1 MNEIVQ
7 KLPELIPV
15 QPEMFEVAIK
25 ADWNKASVQEYLLA
39 VTERYKG
46 LVVTDEN
53 VDDMA
58 KTLREIVKLRTSLKS
73 FKTKGIKQLKEPANN
88 FSYEVDK
95 LMDIVTDVELPLK
108 TQLDG
113 YEKKRQ
119 EELEAK
125 FSKEIELKAQAAG
138 LRDEFVRDFNVD
150 SRWYNKTYK
159 WSQICKDIDAEIGR
173 LSESQR
179 LADERAALI
188 KERRDMAQEHINLA
202 NEKYGLSTPI
212 TLSIFTET
220 DLTARTLP
228 ELKELI
234 YSQAQKQH
242 DIEQKAIEEKLRLEN
257 MKQEEQTEP
266 ASEVV
271 PDPQDEVVNEA
282 TAETTAQTVDVEIV
296 FHDVPP
302 GMVDILYDRL
312 DDIGFRYDVKDV
324 R

>member
-1 MNEIVQ
+1 MTVQ

-15 QPEMFEVAIK
+15 QPEMFEVAVK
-25 ADWNKASVQEYLLA
+25 ADWNKTSVQEYLLA

-46 LVVTDEN
+46 LVVTDDN
-53 VDDMA
+53 VDNMA
-58 KTLREIVKLRTSLKS
+58 KTFREIVKLRTSLKS
-73 FKTKGIKQLKEPANN
+73 FKTKGMKQLKEPANN

-150 SRWYNKTYK
+150 SRWYNKAYK
-159 WSQICKDIDAEIGR
+159 WSQICKDIDAEISR
-173 LSESQR
+173 LSESQL
-179 LADERAALI
+179 LADERVALI

-220 DLTARTLP
+220 DLTERTLP
-228 ELKELI
+228 ELKGI
-234 YSQAQKQH
+234 VYARAQKQH
-242 DIEQKAIEEKLRLEN
+242 DIEQAAIEELKRRKEN
-257 MKQEEQTEP
+257 PEP
-266 ASEVV
+266 APEIVHE
-271 PDPQDEVVNEA
+271 PKIEVVNEA
-282 TAETTAQTVDVEIV
+282 SAETTPKTVDVEIV
-296 FHDVPP
+296 FHDVPSE
-302 GMVDILYDRL
+302 MVDILYDRL
-312 DDIGFRYDVKDV
+312 DEIGFRYDVKDV

>member
-1 MNEIVQ
+1 MTVQ

-25 ADWNKASVQEYLLA
+25 ADWNKATVQEYLVA

-73 FKTKGIKQLKEPANN
+73 FKTKGMKQLKEPVNN

-108 TQLDG
+108 TQLNG

-119 EELEAK
+119 EELEAR
-125 FSKEIELKAQAAG
+125 FSKEIELKAQSAG
-138 LRDEFVRDFNVD
+138 LRDEFVREFNVD
-150 SRWYNKTYK
+150 PRWYNKTYK

-179 LADERAALI
+179 LADERKALI
-188 KERRDMAQEHINLA
+188 AERRDMAQEHINLA
-202 NEKYGLSTPI
+202 NEKYALSTPI

-220 DLTARTLP
+220 DLTERTLP

-234 YSQAQKQH
+234 YARAQKQH
-242 DIEQKAIEEKLRLEN
+242 DIEQKAVEEKLQLES
-257 MKQEEQTEP
+257 MKQKEQPEP
-266 ASEVV
+266 V
-271 PDPQDEVVNEA
+271 PDSQEEVVNEA
-282 TAETTAQTVDVEIV
+282 VTEDTPQTVDVEIV

-312 DDIGFRYDVKDV
+312 DEIGFKYDVKGV

>member
-1 MNEIVQ
+1 MTVQ

-46 LVVTDEN
+46 LVVTDDN

-73 FKTKGIKQLKEPANN
+73 FKTKGMKKLKEPANN
-88 FSYEVDK
+88 FNYEVEQ
-95 LMDIVTDVELPLK
+95 LMGIIANVEVPLK

-125 FSKEIELKAQAAG
+125 FSKEIELKAQAGG
-138 LRDEFVRDFNVD
+138 LRDEFVREFNVD
-150 SRWYNKTYK
+150 PRWYNKTYK

-179 LADERAALI
+179 LADERQALI
-188 KERRDMAQEHINLA
+188 AERRDMAQEHINLA
-202 NEKYGLSTPI
+202 NEKYALSTPI

-220 DLTARTLP
+220 DLTERTLS

-234 YSQAQKQH
+234 YARAQKQH
-242 DIEQKAIEEKLRLEN
+242 DIEQKAVEEKLRLEN
-257 MKQEEQTEP
+257 MKQEEQPEP
-266 ASEVV
+266 VQEVA
-271 PDPQDEVVNEA
+271 PEPQEEAVNEA
-282 TAETTAQTVDVEIV
+282 TTETTPQTVDVEIV
-296 FHDVPP
+296 FHEVPP
-302 GMVDILYDRL
+302 GMVDILCDRL

>member
-1 MNEIVQ
+1 MTVQ

-46 LVVTDEN
+46 LVVTDDN
-53 VDDMA
+53 VGDMA

-73 FKTKGIKQLKEPANN
+73 FKTKGMKKLKEPANN
-88 FSYEVDK
+88 FNYEVEQ
-95 LMDIVTDVELPLK
+95 LMGIIANVEVPLK

-125 FSKEIELKAQAAG
+125 FSKEIELKAQAGG
-138 LRDEFVRDFNVD
+138 LRDEFVREFNVD
-150 SRWYNKTYK
+150 PRWYNKTYK

-179 LADERAALI
+179 LADERQALI
-188 KERRDMAQEHINLA
+188 AERRDMAQEHINLA
-202 NEKYGLSTPI
+202 NEKYALSTPI

-220 DLTARTLP
+220 DLTERTLS

-234 YSQAQKQH
+234 YARAQKQH
-242 DIEQKAIEEKLRLEN
+242 DIEQKAVEEKLRLEN
-257 MKQEEQTEP
+257 MKQEEQPEP
-266 ASEVV
+266 VQEVA
-271 PDPQDEVVNEA
+271 PEPQEEAVNEA
-282 TAETTAQTVDVEIV
+282 TTETTPQTVDVEIV

-312 DDIGFRYDVKDV
+312 DEIGFKYDVKDV

>member
-1 MNEIVQ
+1 MNETVQ

-25 ADWNKASVQEYLLA
+25 SDWNKTSVQEYLLA

-73 FKTKGIKQLKEPANN
+73 FKTKGMKQLKEPANN

-150 SRWYNKTYK
+150 PRWYNKTYK
-159 WSQICKDIDAEIGR
+159 WSQICKDIDAEISR

-179 LADERAALI
+179 LSDERVALI
-188 KERRDMAQEHINLA
+188 AERRDMAQEHINLA
-202 NEKYGLSTPI
+202 NEKYALSTPI

-220 DLTARTLP
+220 DLTERTLP
-228 ELKELI
+228 EMKEI
-234 YSQAQKQH
+234 VYARAQRQH
-242 DIEQKAIEEKLRLEN
+242 DIEQKAVEEKLRLES
-257 MKQEEQTEP
+257 MKQEEQPEP
-266 ASEVV
+266 APEVV
-271 PDPQDEVVNEA
+271 PDPHEEAVNEA
-282 TAETTAQTVDVEIV
+282 SAETTPKTVDVEIV
-296 FHDVPP
+296 FHEVPP

-312 DDIGFRYDVKDV
+312 DDIGFKYDVKDV

>member
-1 MNEIVQ
+1 MTVQ

-15 QPEMFEVAIK
+15 KPEMFEVAIK
-25 ADWNKASVQEYLLA
+25 ADWNKATVQEYLVA

-73 FKTKGIKQLKEPANN
+73 FKTKGMKQLKEPANN
-88 FSYEVDK
+88 FNYEIEQ
-95 LMDIVTDVELPLK
+95 LMGIIANVELPLK

-119 EELEAK
+119 EELETK
-125 FSKEIELKAQAAG
+125 FGKEIELKAQSAG
-138 LRDEFVRDFNVD
+138 LRDEFVREFNVD
-150 SRWYNKTYK
+150 PRWYNKTYK
-159 WSQICKDIDAEIGR
+159 WSQICKDIDAEIGQLSELQR
-173 LSESQR
+173 LS
-179 LADERAALI
+179 DERQALI
-188 KERRDMAQEHINLA
+188 AERRDMAQEHINLA
-202 NEKYGLSTPI
+202 NEKYALSTPI

-220 DLTARTLP
+220 DLTERTLP

-234 YSQAQKQH
+234 YARAQKQH
-242 DIEQKAIEEKLRLEN
+242 DIEQKAVEEKLRLES
-257 MKQEEQTEP
+257 MKQEEQP
-266 ASEVV
+266 EVV
-271 PDPQDEVVNEA
+271 HEPQEAAVNEA
-282 TAETTAQTVDVEIV
+282 AADTTPQTVDVEIV
-296 FHDVPP
+296 FHEIPP

-312 DDIGFRYDVKDV
+312 DAIGFRYDVKDV

>member
-1 MNEIVQ
+1 MTVQ

-25 ADWNKASVQEYLLA
+25 ADWNKTSVQEYLLA

-73 FKTKGIKQLKEPANN
+73 FKTKGMKQLKEPANN

-95 LMDIVTDVELPLK
+95 LMDIVADVELPLK

-150 SRWYNKTYK
+150 PRWYNKTYK
-159 WSQICKDIDAEIGR
+159 WSQICKDIDAEISR

-179 LADERAALI
+179 LADERVALI

-212 TLSIFTET
+212 TLSIFTEV
-220 DLTARTLP
+220 DLAERTLP
-228 ELKELI
+228 ELKKIVYEC
-234 YSQAQKQH
+234 AQLQH
-242 DIEQKAIEEKLRLEN
+242 DIEQAAIEELKRRKE
-257 MKQEEQTEP
+257 TPEP
-266 ASEVV
+266 APEIVHE
-271 PDPQDEVVNEA
+271 PKIEVVNEA
-282 TAETTAQTVDVEIV
+282 SAETTPKTVDVEIV
-296 FHDVPP
+296 FHDVPS

-312 DDIGFRYDVKDV
+312 DEIGFKYDVKDV